1 MKKMMKDIFS
11 KLIFSV
17 LETLINFIVICHFLP
32 ERMKTEKVKELV
44 ANLHGKIEYVIHIR
58 NLKQALNRVLIF
70 LKVNGVI
77 KFNQNAWLKSYID
90 MKTDLRK
97 KAKNDFEKDLFN
109 LMKNG
114 VFGKTTEN
122 LRKHRDGKLV
132 ITERRKNYLVSEP
145 NDHTTEFFT
154 EHLLAIEIK
163 KKNTEILNKLVYL
176 GLSIL
181 ELSKILMHEFW

>member
-1 MKKMMKDIFS
+1 MKDIFS

-32 ERMKTEKVKELV
+32 ERIKTEKVKELV

-90 MKTDLRK
+90 MNTDLRK